1 MSSNLFS
8 TVTNYSGRQPDNQQ
22 GIKQFVTTIK
32 NQALWVYK
40 RLTSGEVVIT
50 PGDSKKNVLIK
61 TNLIVEGSLTN
72 SSDIT
77 LKKNIEKIPKENN
90 ENILNLEPRI
100 FTYKNDIK
108 EQKHF
113 GFIAQDVEKLYPN
126 LVSNEAGYKT
136 VNYIEI
142 IPLLI
147 SKIKEMQDEI
157 SFLKNNLHDLKE
169 NGGLKGIHDL

>member
-32 NQALWVYK
+32 NQAIWVYK
-40 RLTSGEVVIT
+40 RVTTGEVFIT
-50 PGDSKKNVLIK
+50 PADSKKNIFIK
-61 TNLIVEGSLTN
+61 TDLIVEGSITN
-72 SSDIT
+72 PSDIS
-77 LKKNIEKIPKENN
+77 LKKNIEKISQENN
-90 ENILNLEPRI
+90 ENVLNLEPRV
-100 FTYKNDIK
+100 FTYKNDFK
-108 EQKHF
+108 EHKHF
-113 GFIAQDVEKLYPN
+113 GLIAQDVEKLYPN
-126 LVSNEAGYKT
+126 LVSNQSGYKT

-157 SFLKNNLHDLKE
+157 SILKDKLNELK
-169 NGGLKGIHDL
+169 

>member
-22 GIKQFVTTIK
+22 GIKQFVTTIQ
-32 NQALWVYK
+32 NQAIWVYK
-40 RLTSGEVVIT
+40 RVSTGEVFIT

-61 TNLIVEGSLTN
+61 KDLIVEGCLTN
-72 SSDIT
+72 SSDIN
-77 LKKNIEKIPKENN
+77 LKKNIENIPKEDNV
-90 ENILNLEPRI
+90 NILNLEPRI
-100 FTYKNDIK
+100 FTYKNDVK

-113 GFIAQDVEKLYPN
+113 GLIAQDVEKLYPN
-126 LVSNEAGYKT
+126 LVSNEVGYKT

-157 SFLKNNLHDLKE
+157 SVLNNKLNELKDNQE
-169 NGGLKGIHDL
+169 

>member
-8 TVTNYSGRQPDNQQ
+8 TVTNYSVRQPYNQQ

-32 NQALWVYK
+32 NQAIWVYK
-40 RLTSGEVVIT
+40 RITTGDVFIT
-50 PGDSKKNVLIK
+50 PADSKKNVLIK
-61 TNLIVEGSLTN
+61 TDLIVEGSITN
-72 SSDIT
+72 YSDIT
-77 LKKNIEKIPKENN
+77 LKKNIEKISKENN

-100 FTYKNDIK
+100 FTYKNDVK

-113 GFIAQDVEKLYPN
+113 GFIAQDVEKIYPN
-126 LVSNEAGYKT
+126 LVSNQAGYKS

-147 SKIKEMQDEI
+147 CKIKEMQDEI
-157 SFLKNNLHDLKE
+157 SILKNNLNNLKE
-169 NGGLKGIHDL
+169 TQELKGIHDL